1 MDLETASAIETL
13 RGDLDRA
20 RIDLG
25 DRISAV
31 ETSLARK
38 LASTEDV
45 LQAEMWQIRDDV
57 TSGLRAEMRQ
67 MGDEIRRDLRGEMRQ
82 MRDEVMRHA
91 AVLTESVRDDVRILA
106 DGVASVSAGLMAV
119 SAKIDALKR

>member
-1 MDLETASAIETL
+1 MDLETASAIESL
-13 RGDLDRA
+13 RNDLDRA
-20 RIDLG
+20 TTDLA

-45 LQAEMWQIRDDV
+45 LRAEMW
-57 TSGLRAEMRQ
+57 
-67 MGDEIRRDLRGEMRQ
+67 Q
-82 MRDEVMRHA
+82 MRDEVTRNA
-91 AVLTESVRDDVRILA
+91 AVLTESVRDDVRIVA